1 MTNNTIDAY
10 IKAGGYKGL
19 AIDQTISDDEI
30 DMKLDAMT
38 ASQKMHINADPI
50 YHVLADFV
58 AILDQ
63 AYRATGVRRSQAQVQ
78 SEALDI
84 MLLTL
89 SKDQQEVSKDY
100 FYTLLKERAHG
111 YRDVPAGFDEKLD
124 AIIERRKKENAEKS
138 DDEKIDDAFAAYLGT
153 LSQTEQLWRNNQRPV
168 AEDLIKRDRL
178 YDIVAEAEHIE
189 ATDEEIRAMKQHIAD
204 TCAIPLEEIE
214 DALDPAP
221 LAWQIRRDKARQLL
235 LGE

>member
-1 MTNNTIDAY
+1 MTNNSIDAY

-63 AYRATGVRRSQAQVQ
+63 AYRATGVRRSHAQVQ

-89 SKDQQEVSKDY
+89 SKDQQEVSNL
-100 FYTLLKERAHG
+100 FAGRSASERAERFDRIAWETGDIGQPILTGATAVFECRLATALLWETHHILVG
-111 YRDVPAGFDEKLD
+111 RVAAVRLSGNPSALLYGQRAYRRAIHLAGD
-124 AIIERRKKENAEKS
+124 S
-138 DDEKIDDAFAAYLGT
+138 
-153 LSQTEQLWRNNQRPV
+153 
-168 AEDLIKRDRL
+168 
-178 YDIVAEAEHIE
+178 
-189 ATDEEIRAMKQHIAD
+189 
-204 TCAIPLEEIE
+204 
-214 DALDPAP
+214 
-221 LAWQIRRDKARQLL
+221 
-235 LGE
+235 